1 MKFNNHLQ
9 ILLTLSVFSL
19 LLAASAAVAQ
29 SDQEAE
35 MAGMLEEVIVTATKR
50 EESVMLVP
58 ISISTLSEETL
69 NVLTASGDDIR
80 FLRGRVPSLNI
91 ESSFGRLFPRFYIR
105 GWGNTDFD
113 INASQPVSL
122 VYDEV
127 VQENPILKGFPIF
140 DTELIEVLRGPQGTL
155 FGRNTP
161 AGVVHVRSKRPTQE
175 QDGYAQLSLGSDDI
189 NFEGAFGGGLSENWS
204 TRISVKYSD
213 RDDWVTNVLNPS
225 YGDSRKFGG
234 HRETAFRA
242 QLLYDGDSFS
252 ALANVHYRDLEGT
265 ARLFRANI
273 YQPGIEGTL
282 IPGFQEKT
290 ISIDGRNDQEM
301 EQWGGVLRLEWDLD
315 NNSTITSITGYET
328 FDSWSVG
335 DIDGGWGGAFV
346 LGYGGPG
353 FLPFDAETGDGVSD
367 HDQITQE
374 IRWAT
379 NDWGRVDWTLGLFY
393 FDESVDIYT
402 FNYATLFGGGVNG
415 DVTQSQENEAW
426 ALFGS
431 VDFDFT
437 DDLVG
442 RFGLRFSNDEKDY
455 VAQRFLSPLAFQ
467 GVPDELGPIPASV
480 EDEQISWD
488 ASVTRYFDDDT
499 SAYVR
504 VAKGFRAPSIQ
515 GRILFGD
522 IVSIADSEIV
532 YSYEFGVKSAFDD
545 GRGRIAGNV
554 FYYDVDDVQLT
565 AVGGETNFN
574 RAINAEEMV
583 GMGFEIDGEYL
594 ITDNFLLSAA
604 FSYNK
609 TELND
614 PDLSVQPC
622 GAPGGCTVEDPV
634 NPDRPGTVLI
644 DGNPMPQ
651 APRMIFAANA
661 RYGIPTDSGEW
672 YVIADYFWRDEVN
685 FFLYES
691 REFTGQDY
699 GEWGLRTGLAFG
711 DGRYDVSLFVRN
723 LTDEIVGVGAI
734 DFNNLTGFVNEP
746 RRYGVQA
753 RVNFF

>member
-1 MKFNNHLQ
+1 MMFNSRLHL
-9 ILLTLSVFSL
+9 LNPLVVSSL
-19 LLAASAAVAQ
+19 LLGASTALAQ

-35 MAGMLEEVIVTATKR
+35 SAGMLEEVIVTATKR
-50 EESVMLVP
+50 AESVMEVP
-58 ISISTLSEETL
+58 ISISTLSDEDL
-69 NVLTASGDDIR
+69 RVLTAAGDDIR

-161 AGVVHVRSKRPTQE
+161 AGVVHVRSRRPSQE
-175 QDGYAQLSLGSDDI
+175 KDGYAQLALGSDDT
-189 NFEGAFGGGLSENWS
+189 NFEGAFGGGLSENLS
-204 TRISVKYSD
+204 MRMSFKYSD
-213 RDDWVTNVLNPS
+213 RDDWVTNVLNPV
-225 YGDSRKFGG
+225 YGDDRKFGG
-234 HRETAFRA
+234 HRETAARI
-242 QLLYDGDSFS
+242 QLLYESDTFS

-273 YQPGIEGTL
+273 YQPGVVGAL
-282 IPGFQEKT
+282 IPDFQENT
-290 ISIDGRNDQEM
+290 IHIDGQNDQMM
-301 EQWGGVLRLEWDLD
+301 EQWGGMLRLEWELGND
-315 NNSTITSITGYET
+315 STITSITGYET

-335 DIDGGWGGAFV
+335 DIDGGWGGEFV
-346 LGYGGPG
+346 IGYGGPG
-353 FLPFDAETGDGVSD
+353 FIPFDAETGDGVSD
-367 HDQITQE
+367 HQQVTQE
-374 IRWAT
+374 IRWST
-379 NDWGRVDWTLGLFY
+379 NDWGKLDWTLGLFY
-393 FDESVDIYT
+393 FNESVDIYT
-402 FNYATLFGGGVNG
+402 FNYATNFGGGVNG
-415 DVTQSQENEAW
+415 DVRQSQDNEAW

-431 VDFDFT
+431 VDYDFT

-442 RFGLRFSNDEKDY
+442 RFGVRLSDDSKDY
-455 VAQRFLSPLAFQ
+455 VAERFLSPLAFL
-467 GVPDELGPIPASV
+467 GVPDHLGPIPARTD
-480 EDEQISWD
+480 DEQISWD
-488 ASVTRYFDDDT
+488 ASITRFYDDDT

-522 IVSIADSEIV
+522 IVSVADSEIV
-532 YSYEFGVKSAFDD
+532 YSYEFGVKSGFDE
-545 GRGRIAGNV
+545 GRGRIAGNL
-554 FYYDVDDVQLT
+554 FYYDVDNVQLT

-574 RAINAEEMV
+574 RAINADQMV
-583 GMGFEIDGEYL
+583 GMGFEVDGEYL
-594 ITDNFLLSAA
+594 ITDRFLLSAA

-609 TELND
+609 TELKD
-614 PDLSVQPC
+614 HDLSVQLC
-622 GAPGGCTVEDPV
+622 DGGCTVTNPPDPS
-634 NPDRPGTVLI
+634 RPGTVLI

-691 REFTGQDY
+691 REFTGRAF
-699 GEWGLRTGLAFG
+699 GEWGLRSGMAFG
-711 DGRYDVSLFVRN
+711 DGRYDVSVFVRN
-723 LTDEIVGVGAI
+723 LRDEIVGVGGI
-734 DFNNLTGFVNEP
+734 DFNNLTGFINEP
-746 RRYGVQA
+746 RRWGVQA